1 MTTAGDGATA
11 ARWRNR
17 VRERVLLA
25 NVLVVAACAL
35 VYELLCGTLASYLL
49 GDAVLQFSLVLGTYL
64 FAMGVGAWLSKRFEP
79 AAASRYV
86 QAELVLAAV
95 GGSAVVVLL
104 LAVSAHL
111 PLRPILHG
119 VVFVIGTLVGL
130 ELPLLVRILREGRG
144 NGEDGNID
152 DPVDHVDQLDQL
164 DHLDQYDQP
173 NQPNQLN
180 PSITLQTRQQR
191 ADGAATQT
199 AKGAAGQPPA
209 QAEAEATGSPSTPP
223 EPIPEGGRFGETV
236 ARAFAFDYLGALA
249 ASLLFP
255 LLLVPRLGLVRTA
268 VVTGALNVVAALSAT
283 AVVPIRH
290 RTFVRAAGLL
300 ILALLGLMFL
310 RGEAWTASATD

>member
-1 MTTAGDGATA
+1 MPTPDREAEAPHAAKHGSESVGSAGA
-11 ARWRNR
+11 AAP

-64 FAMGVGAWLSKRFEP
+64 FAMGAGAWLSKRFEP

-86 QAELVLAAV
+86 QAELVLAAI
-95 GGSAVVVLL
+95 GGTAVPVLL

-119 VVFVIGTLVGL
+119 MVFVIGTLVGL
-130 ELPLLVRILREGRG
+130 ELPLLVRILRNVHGKP
-144 NGEDGNID
+144 DLD
-152 DPVDHVDQLDQL
+152 QPDPLEQPNQVDQ
-164 DHLDQYDQP
+164 HDQP
-173 NQPNQLN
+173 NQSN
-180 PSITLQTRQQR
+180 PPSQPKSENTLV
-191 ADGAATQT
+191 
-199 AKGAAGQPPA
+199 P
-209 QAEAEATGSPSTPP
+209 EATTRAEDGPPSTPNP
-223 EPIPEGGRFGETV
+223 DGGRFGETV

-255 LLLVPRLGLVRTA
+255 LLLVPRLGLVRTS

-283 AVVPIRH
+283 LVVPIRH
-290 RTFVRAAGLL
+290 RSLVWAAGLL
-300 ILALLGLMFL
+300 VLAVLALTFF
-310 RGEAWTASATD
+310 RGEAWTAAATD